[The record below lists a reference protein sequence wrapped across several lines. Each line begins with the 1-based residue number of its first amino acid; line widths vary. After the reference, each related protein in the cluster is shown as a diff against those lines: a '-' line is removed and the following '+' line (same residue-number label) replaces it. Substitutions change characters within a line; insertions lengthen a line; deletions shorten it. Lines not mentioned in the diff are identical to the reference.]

1 MNIKIPS
8 EIRLRLYSYEKLT
21 PEGEIEGIA
30 YTIILEDKK
39 NNVIWF
45 RVEGDYD
52 EYVNA
57 CLLNSSEYIKFISPR
72 ELKAS
77 KDIANK
83 IKKGINTLKFGYTKT
98 LKLKGVGFKA
108 NLEGNLLSLRIG
120 KPQAAE
126 FEIPS
131 DVALKIEQN
140 NVVAWSLS
148 VSKISNFFDK
158 ILRET
163 PVRKGGLEII
173 W

>member
-98 LKLKGVGFKA
+98 LKFYPTDQVELK
-108 NLEGNLLSLRIG
+108 
-120 KPQAAE
+120 
-126 FEIPS
+126 
-131 DVALKIEQN
+131 
-140 NVVAWSLS
+140 
-148 VSKISNFFDK
+148 
-158 ILRET
+158 
-163 PVRKGGLEII
+163 
-173 W
+173 